1 MTDVCGVWG
10 GWAPDNDLG
19 AEGAA
24 AAWAGAVSKLVNL
37 TSLNLA
43 RTWNVEWAASCVFL
57 CVCVRA
63 CGVVIAVV
71 VGAA

>member
-1 MTDVCGVWG
+1 MLSGCAVWM
-10 GWAPDNDLG
+10 APGNKLG
-19 AEGAA
+19 AGGEEAA
-24 AAWAGAVSKLVNL
+24 LAVALSKLVNL

-43 RTWNVEWAASCVFL
+43 RTWNVEWPASCVCV